1 LLIIENYLKWITMS
15 LIVTYIGSK
24 GCIIAGDKRRIGFYG
39 SPEAREILEEELY
52 SGNIKTEEELIK
64 KAEKQ
69 GINLKISDDISKI
82 HEMGDVLVGE
92 VISRATHETK
102 RKRIYAISGAYSM
115 VELTGSNIDTVKSGG
130 RSIIVYGN
138 KYTQELAE
146 ETIKKYWKPKM
157 KFVDVER
164 IIEAVM
170 NEVAKETPSVSD
182 SFDLITKY
190 KSLDQKD
197 AKEVIRTAV
206 LEDVKALEAFR
217 NQLREDNIK
226 ATKNIQMASKI
237 IIEGNIGTVTQ
248 VNGNEIEIILD
259 KTVEA
264 LDFNWEPIAK
274 PSERVNMSVENPQNV
289 VMGDLIVIEKEN
301 LCIKR
306 TKESL
311 NCGFILCRS
320 DD

>member
-1 LLIIENYLKWITMS
+1 MS

-39 SPEAREILEEELY
+39 SPEARESLEEELY
-52 SGNIKTEEELIK
+52 AGKIRTEEELIK

-69 GINLKISDDISKI
+69 GINLKISNDITKI
-82 HEMGDVLVGE
+82 REMGDVLVGE

-115 VELTGSNIDTVKSGG
+115 VELTGSNIDSLKSGG

-146 ETIKKYWKPKM
+146 KTIKKLWKPKM

-164 IIEAVM
+164 IIESVM
-170 NEVAKETPSVSD
+170 NEVAKNTPSVSD
-182 SFDLITKY
+182 NFDLMIKY
-190 KSLDQKD
+190 NSLDQKE
-197 AKEVIRTAV
+197 AKEVIRTTV
-206 LEDVKALEAFR
+206 LDDIKELEAFR
-217 NQLREDNIK
+217 NQLREENIK

-237 IIEGNIGTVTQ
+237 IIEGNIGTVTKI
-248 VNGNEIEIILD
+248 NNNDIEIMLE

-274 PSERVNMSVENPQNV
+274 PAEKVIMTVENPQNV
-289 VMGDLIVIEKEN
+289 VMGDLAVIENEN

-306 TKESL
+306 SREGL
-311 NCGFILCRS
+311 NCGFVLCRS

>member
-1 LLIIENYLKWITMS
+1 MFRMS

-24 GCIIAGDKRRIGFYG
+24 GCIMAGDKRRIGFYG
-39 SPEAREILEEELY
+39 SPEARETLEDELY
-52 SGNIKTEEELIK
+52 AGKIKTEEDLIN

-69 GINLKISDDISKI
+69 GINLKISDDTTKI
-82 HEMGDVLVGE
+82 REMDNVLVGE

-146 ETIKKYWKPKM
+146 KTIKKYWKPKM

-164 IIEAVM
+164 IMELVM
-170 NEVAKETPSVSD
+170 SEVAENTPSVSK
-182 SFDLITKY
+182 SFDLMIKY
-190 KSLDQKD
+190 NSMDQKL
-197 AKEVIRTAV
+197 AKEVIRTTV
-206 LEDVKALEAFR
+206 LEDVKNLEAFR
-217 NQLREDNIK
+217 NQLREENIK
-226 ATKNIQMASKI
+226 ATKNIQMATKI
-237 IIEGNIGTVTQ
+237 VIEGNIGTVTRI
-248 VNGNEIEIILD
+248 NGNDVEIILD
-259 KTVEA
+259 QTVEA
-264 LDFNWEPIAK
+264 LDFNWEPVAK
-274 PSERVNMSVENPQNV
+274 PAGRVILTSENPQNV
-289 VMGDLIVIEKEN
+289 VMGDLAVIENEN

>member
-1 LLIIENYLKWITMS
+1 MS

-39 SPEAREILEEELY
+39 SPEARQVLEDELY
-52 SGNIKTEEELIK
+52 AGNIKTEEELLK
-64 KAEKQ
+64 TAEKQ
-69 GINLKISDDISKI
+69 GINLKISDDTTKI
-82 HEMGDVLVGE
+82 REMGNVLVGE
-92 VISRATHETK
+92 VISRTTHETK

-146 ETIKKYWKPKM
+146 KTIKKFWKPKM

-164 IIEAVM
+164 IIENVM
-170 NEVAKETPSVSD
+170 NEVAKNTPSVSD
-182 SFDLITKY
+182 NFDLIIKY
-190 KSLDQKD
+190 NTLDQKD
-197 AKEVIRTAV
+197 AKEVIRTTV
-206 LEDVKALEAFR
+206 LEDIKELEAFR
-217 NQLREDNIK
+217 NQLREENIK
-226 ATKNIQMASKI
+226 ASKNIQMATKI
-237 IIEGNIGTVTQ
+237 IIEGNIGTVLKI
-248 VNGNEIEIILD
+248 NGNEIDIILD

-274 PSERVNMSVENPQNV
+274 PSEKVTMSVENPENV
-289 VMGDLIVIEKEN
+289 MMGDLAVIENEN

-306 TKESL
+306 TRESL

>member
-1 LLIIENYLKWITMS
+1 MLMS

-24 GCIIAGDKRRIGFYG
+24 GCIMAGDKRRIGFYG
-39 SPEAREILEEELY
+39 SPEARENLEDELY
-52 SGNIKTEEELIK
+52 AGKIKTEKDLIK
-64 KAEKQ
+64 KAEKN
-69 GINLKISDDISKI
+69 GINLKISDDITKI
-82 HEMGDVLVGE
+82 REMDNVMVGE

-146 ETIKKYWKPKM
+146 QTIKKYWKPKM
-157 KFVDVER
+157 KFADVER

-170 NEVAKETPSVSD
+170 SEVAKSTPSVSD
-182 SFDLITKY
+182 SFDLMVKY
-190 KSLDQKD
+190 NSLDQKL
-197 AKEVIRTAV
+197 AKEVIRTTV
-206 LEDVKALEAFR
+206 LEDVKELEAFR
-217 NQLREDNIK
+217 NQLREENIK
-226 ATKNIQMASKI
+226 ATKNIQMATKI
-237 IIEGNIGTVTQ
+237 VIEGQIGTVTR
-248 VNGNEIEIILD
+248 VTGNDIEIILD

-264 LDFNWEPIAK
+264 LDFNWEPVAK
-274 PSERVNMSVENPQNV
+274 PAERVILTSENPQNV
-289 VMGDLIVIEKEN
+289 VMGDLAVIEKEN

>member
-1 LLIIENYLKWITMS
+1 MS

-39 SPEAREILEEELY
+39 SPNAREALEDELY
-52 SGNIKTEEELIK
+52 AGNIKTEEELIK
-64 KAEKQ
+64 IAEKT
-69 GINLKISDDISKI
+69 GINLKISDDITKI
-82 HEMGDVLVGE
+82 REMDNVLVGE

-146 ETIKKYWKPKM
+146 KTIKKLWKPKM

-164 IIEAVM
+164 IIETVM
-170 NEVAKETPSVSD
+170 NEVAKSTPSVSD
-182 SFDLITKY
+182 DFDIIIKY
-190 KSLDQKD
+190 NALDQKA
-197 AKEVIRTAV
+197 AKEVIKTTV
-206 LEDVKALEAFR
+206 LEDIKELEAFR
-217 NQLREDNIK
+217 NHLMEENIK
-226 ATKNIQMASKI
+226 ATKNIQMATKI
-237 IIEGNIGTVTQ
+237 IIEGNIGTVTG
-248 VNGNEIEIILD
+248 VNGNDIDIILD

-264 LDFNWEPIAK
+264 LDFNWEPVAK
-274 PSERVNMSVENPQNV
+274 PAEKVTMTVENPQNV
-289 VMGDLIVIEKEN
+289 VMGDLAVIENEN

-306 TKESL
+306 TRESL

>member
-1 LLIIENYLKWITMS
+1 MS

-39 SPEAREILEEELY
+39 SPEAREALEGELY
-52 SGNIKTEEELIK
+52 AGKIKTEEELIK
-64 KAEKQ
+64 KAEKE
-69 GINLKISDDISKI
+69 GINLKISDDITKI
-82 HEMGDVLVGE
+82 RERENVLVGE
-92 VISRATHETK
+92 VLSRATHETK

-115 VELTGSNIDTVKSGG
+115 VELTGSNIDTLKSGG

-146 ETIKKYWKPKM
+146 KTIKKYWKPNM

-170 NEVAKETPSVSD
+170 SEVAKNTPSVSD
-182 SFDLITKY
+182 NFDLMIKY
-190 KSLDQKD
+190 NSLEQKE
-197 AKEVIRTAV
+197 AKEVIRTTV
-206 LEDVKALEAFR
+206 LEDIKELEAFR
-217 NQLREDNIK
+217 NQLMEDNIK
-226 ATKNIQMASKI
+226 ATKNIQMATKI
-237 IIEGNIGTVTQ
+237 VIEGQIGTVTK
-248 VNGNEIEIILD
+248 VNGNDIEIILD

-264 LDFNWEPIAK
+264 LDFNWEPVAK
-274 PSERVNMSVENPQNV
+274 PAERVILTSENPQNV
-289 VMGDLIVIEKEN
+289 VMGDLVVIEKEN

>member
-1 LLIIENYLKWITMS
+1 MS

-24 GCIIAGDKRRIGFYG
+24 GCIMAGDKRRIGFYG
-39 SPEAREILEEELY
+39 SPEARETLEDELY
-52 SGNIKTEEELIK
+52 AGKIKTEEELIK
-64 KAEKQ
+64 KAEKS
-69 GINLKISDDISKI
+69 GINLKISDDITKI
-82 HEMGDVLVGE
+82 REMDNVLVGE

-146 ETIKKYWKPKM
+146 KTIKSYWKPNM

-170 NEVAKETPSVSD
+170 NEVAKNTPSVSNN
-182 SFDLITKY
+182 FDIMIKY
-190 KSLDQKD
+190 NSLDQKQ
-197 AKEVIRTAV
+197 AKEVVRITV

-237 IIEGNIGTVTQ
+237 VIEGNIGTVTK
-248 VNGNEIEIILD
+248 VTGKDVEIMLD
-259 KTVEA
+259 KSVEA
-264 LDFNWEPIAK
+264 LDFNWEPVAK
-274 PSERVNMSVENPQNV
+274 PSERVILTVENPQNV
-289 VMGDLIVIEKEN
+289 VMGDLAVIENEN

-306 TKESL
+306 TQEGL